1 MQDPVGIDYEVSFQD
16 LGNRQPY
23 QSEITHQQVQ
33 EITPTK
39 PGNEHPPQKAP
50 QDIIDELPNSFLA
63 VPDAD
68 FLLEMQQKL
77 TTNSDFDKNDS
88 AKVKQLP
95 LSEFLNSRRWEKI
108 VRSKGTFL
116 STLTR
121 CLDPVE
127 GEDTIKSIVQTFT
140 YFGPESTVPAMLCA
154 REPVLD
160 AIKDEICK
168 TKKFSV
174 TEFDALYFEHF
185 IFLDPK
191 LAVDYLVG
199 KQDDHNMNRH
209 ILKNLPGLLNEGQQL
224 ISFNHNWEP
233 YVDVL
238 SKHSDVS
245 VSLYDNIIFSFAN
258 QEDFLERS
266 EYYAQIIDDMFSNPL
281 IAEELAKERSPYGH
295 YTKLIIIN
303 PENLEKL
310 NSRLRQANTSWLGK
324 MRSRLDEQ
332 NLEEDIQ
339 KLIDRDEIFDSG
351 TKRDSEELDRLLGDV
366 YFTSLK
372 HTGMSDAVRKFARA
386 EKGEFFVR
394 GNSFSAIES
403 IIRNGAYA
411 QECIPYIPPTPN
423 FLPGFLNSIPVMDSL
438 PSETIKFA
446 QRNASLGEY
455 MRQSGENGVIIIFS
469 PKQETKQRSTHRTVK
484 GFDSDD
490 INKLTLIG
498 MATDEIAGFIV
509 NSDDQ
514 IEQLKKIMVDTEKFM
529 HIFDKN
535 GQPTFSIEEFTTL
548 LNEKHTV
555 LSVEEFLQENTIL
568 AELSQRKSGHGDDT
582 LAEHTQRVMDNTG
595 QIFTQANERMK
606 KLLKLAALL
615 HDDGKGLGMSQTE
628 DNLAVASQYL
638 SRIGGLSLY
647 EKQLIL
653 SSIYNDEEIGVKI
666 LANFDD
672 LRASQEDVKKTR
684 ESILELFSSQEE
696 LLFALDLYFADV
708 SGIGKDQ
715 VMLTTWRVREKLTKL
730 GFI

>member
-1 MQDPVGIDYEVSFQD
+1 
-16 LGNRQPY
+16 
-23 QSEITHQQVQ
+23 
-33 EITPTK
+33 
-39 PGNEHPPQKAP
+39 
-50 QDIIDELPNSFLA
+50 
-63 VPDAD
+63 
-68 FLLEMQQKL
+68 
-77 TTNSDFDKNDS
+77 
-88 AKVKQLP
+88 
-95 LSEFLNSRRWEKI
+95 
-108 VRSKGTFL
+108 
-116 STLTR
+116 
-121 CLDPVE
+121 
-127 GEDTIKSIVQTFT
+127 
-140 YFGPESTVPAMLCA
+140 
-154 REPVLD
+154 
-160 AIKDEICK
+160 
-168 TKKFSV
+168 
-174 TEFDALYFEHF
+174 
-185 IFLDPK
+185 
-191 LAVDYLVG
+191 
-199 KQDDHNMNRH
+199 
-209 ILKNLPGLLNEGQQL
+209 
-224 ISFNHNWEP
+224 
-233 YVDVL
+233 
-238 SKHSDVS
+238 
-245 VSLYDNIIFSFAN
+245 
-258 QEDFLERS
+258 
-266 EYYAQIIDDMFSNPL
+266 
-281 IAEELAKERSPYGH
+281 
-295 YTKLIIIN
+295 
-303 PENLEKL
+303 
-310 NSRLRQANTSWLGK
+310 
-324 MRSRLDEQ
+324 
-332 NLEEDIQ
+332 
-339 KLIDRDEIFDSG
+339 
-351 TKRDSEELDRLLGDV
+351 
-366 YFTSLK
+366 
-372 HTGMSDAVRKFARA
+372 
-386 EKGEFFVR
+386 
-394 GNSFSAIES
+394 
-403 IIRNGAYA
+403 
-411 QECIPYIPPTPN
+411 
-423 FLPGFLNSIPVMDSL
+423 
-438 PSETIKFA
+438 
-446 QRNASLGEY
+446 
-455 MRQSGENGVIIIFS
+455 
-469 PKQETKQRSTHRTVK
+469 THRTVK